1 MKNLEKDSDIWENFK
16 KGDKSA
22 LSYVYFQNF
31 QSLFQYGIRFKDDP
45 EFIKDCIQDLF
56 FKLIHAGENL
66 GPTDNIRFYLFH
78 ALKNGIYKEIEKSK
92 RNELLEF
99 SSLKFDASFA
109 FEEEL
114 AEKENIS
121 NQEMAL
127 LKALNELSDRQR
139 EIIYL
144 RYECGMEY
152 EQICDLMQLKSDS
165 ARKLVF
171 RAIRSLRKAM
181 QDSLQFPVLFFFY
194 FSKKYV
200 L

>member
-56 FKLIHAGENL
+56 FRLIQAGENL

-92 RNELLEF
+92 RNELIDF
-99 SSLKFDASFA
+99 SSLKFDGSFA
-109 FEEEL
+109 LEEEL
-114 AEKENIS
+114 VEKENIS
-121 NQEMAL
+121 NQEIAL
-127 LKALNELSDRQR
+127 LKALKELSDRQR

-181 QDSLQFPVLFFFY
+181 QDSKQFPVLFFFH